1 MLEAKHNGGKHNG
14 GGRGLGGFFRG
25 RGKHNGKGRGGKKT
39 KTNDIGCNAGDP
51 NNRLLPWVP
60 PTLESLPNA
69 DILGKSEQLL
79 ANVTLPAWQRRPMRK
94 CAIVVDRHVHKNGG
108 STVRDLFL
116 EHERT
121 GHALYQGYTQMYWH
135 RDYRVLRRA
144 AETAIR
150 EQRTP
155 EHVLLIE
162 AHFGWVE
169 MEQSVLPSLREL
181 SKIHKQNNIDCPLV
195 LMTRV
200 REPLDYYLSFY
211 RWGVAFRQRE
221 DPASFGSN
229 FLEWARRVPNLQSTM
244 MVQSMAAMAAEY
256 HINQYMMN
264 YNRRRPGAAI
274 GNTEEAAWH
283 KLMAFLDQFTIVGTM
298 KRFDE
303 SLLLAHDLVGLPI
316 LLYKRNRP
324 NQKGG
329 YRGTNKDVC
338 PDMEAC
344 REEIRKIA
352 GRDYKMFNRYN
363 ASFEKKLEELGPEFA
378 RRVQAY
384 KQVCEHVHVHGG
396 AHPCQPPLFSL
407 FLSCAFCCLLQ
418 AIAEIQST
426 WKKVPRK
433 QYICR
438 YHPETTTNVREL
450 RPHNIRCPVKDGGT
464 ELCQSVYAHRLFEC
478 PWQYVPNS
486 TLSDPLGCW
495 RPSSGFK

>member
-1 MLEAKHNGGKHNG
+1 
-14 GGRGLGGFFRG
+14 
-25 RGKHNGKGRGGKKT
+25 
-39 KTNDIGCNAGDP
+39 
-51 NNRLLPWVP
+51 
-60 PTLESLPNA
+60 
-69 DILGKSEQLL
+69 
-79 ANVTLPAWQRRPMRK
+79 
-94 CAIVVDRHVHKNGG
+94 
-108 STVRDLFL
+108 
-116 EHERT
+116 
-121 GHALYQGYTQMYWH
+121 
-135 RDYRVLRRA
+135 
-144 AETAIR
+144 
-150 EQRTP
+150 
-155 EHVLLIE
+155 
-162 AHFGWVE
+162 
-169 MEQSVLPSLREL
+169 
-181 SKIHKQNNIDCPLV
+181 
-195 LMTRV
+195 MTRV

-264 YNRRRPGAAI
+264 YNGRRPGAAI

-329 YRGTNKDVC
+329 YAAR
-338 PDMEAC
+338 
-344 REEIRKIA
+344 IRMSARTWRPA
-352 GRDYKMFNRYN
+352 GRRSARLQGGTTKCSIATMPRLRRSSRSWGRSLRGACKRISRYAN
-363 ASFEKKLEELGPEFA
+363 MCMCMAALILASHHFSHFFFVVCFLLYAAGDRGDTEHMEEGAAEAIHLQIPSGDDDKRA
-378 RRVQAY
+378 R
-384 KQVCEHVHVHGG
+384 
-396 AHPCQPPLFSL
+396 
-407 FLSCAFCCLLQ
+407 
-418 AIAEIQST
+418 
-426 WKKVPRK
+426 
-433 QYICR
+433 
-438 YHPETTTNVREL
+438 L
-450 RPHNIRCPVKDGGT
+450 RPLNIRCPVKDGGT